1 MSRDLGVST
10 TTVSR
15 AERKP
20 RSSDKESSVSDG
32 ALAGLRVI
40 DAATLA
46 AGPLIATWMAEQG
59 AEVIKVEQ
67 PDGGDP
73 LRQWGAQRDGIGLM
87 WKSVAR
93 NKKSVTLNLRLEPGR
108 DLLRSL
114 TRQADVVILNL
125 RPSTMGKWGL
135 EYGGLAVANPGLVLV
150 HVTGYGAGGP
160 KSDWPGFGTLGEAM
174 SGFAHLTGT
183 PDGPPTLPSFMLADG
198 VAALNATYAVMM
210 ALYHRDVHGAGG
222 QLIDIN
228 LIEPLARLLEQS
240 VLTYDQLGTIP
251 VRTGNRWD
259 ISAPRNAYKTK
270 DGRWLAM
277 SGSAPTIAMR
287 ALRAVGRPELT
298 LDPKFAE
305 AQQRLH
311 NAAEID
317 AVMADWISQ
326 RTLDAALAVFAEAGV
341 AAAPIYDAK
350 QLLDDPQL
358 QARAAYRSIPDPE
371 LGSMRVQA
379 PVPRFSAT
387 AGQITHLGPQLGE
400 HNAEV
405 YGELLGLDTGRLA
418 ELRAQGV
425 I

>member
-1 MSRDLGVST
+1 MT
-10 TTVSR
+10 
-15 AERKP
+15 
-20 RSSDKESSVSDG
+20 DG
-32 ALAGLRVI
+32 ALAGVRVI

-46 AGPLIATWMAEQG
+46 AGPLIATWMGEQG

-73 LRQWGAQRDGIGLM
+73 LRQWGAQRDGVGLM

-93 NKKSVTLNLRLEPGR
+93 NKKSVTLNLRHQAGR
-108 DLLRSL
+108 ELLRSL
-114 TRQADVVILNL
+114 ARQADVLVLNL
-125 RPSTMGKWGL
+125 RPSTMSRWEL
-135 EYGGLAVANPGLVLV
+135 DYESLAAGHRGLVMV

-183 PDGPPTLPSFMLADG
+183 ADGPPTLPSFMLADG

-210 ALYHRDVHGAGG
+210 ALYHRDAHGGDG
-222 QLIDIN
+222 QLIDVN

-240 VLTYDQLGTIP
+240 VLTYDQLGTVP

-259 ISAPRNAYKTK
+259 ISAPRNAYRTK

-277 SGSAPTIAMR
+277 SGSAPTVAMR

-298 LDPKFAE
+298 LDPKFAQ
-305 AQQRLH
+305 AQQRLR

-317 AVMADWISQ
+317 AIMADWIGQ
-326 RTLDAALAVFAEAGV
+326 RTLDQALAVFEQAGV
-341 AAAPIYDAK
+341 AAAPIYDAR
-350 QLLDDPQL
+350 QLLEDPQL
-358 QARAAYRSIPDPE
+358 QARGSYPSIPDPE

-387 AGQITHLGPQLGE
+387 PGRVDHLGPRLGE
-400 HNAEV
+400 HNTEV
-405 YGELLGLDTGRLA
+405 YGELLGLDAGRLA
-418 ELRAQGV
+418 QLREQGV

>member
-1 MSRDLGVST
+1 MT
-10 TTVSR
+10 
-15 AERKP
+15 
-20 RSSDKESSVSDG
+20 DG

-46 AGPLIATWMAEQG
+46 AGPLIATWMGEHG

-93 NKKSVTLNLRLEPGR
+93 NKKCVTLNLRLEAGR
-108 DLLRSL
+108 ELLRSL
-114 TRQADVVILNL
+114 TGQADVLIMNL
-125 RPSTMGKWGL
+125 RPSTMRKWGL
-135 EYGGLAVANPGLVLV
+135 DYGTLAAANPRLVMV

-198 VAALNATYAVMM
+198 TAALTATYAVMM
-210 ALYHRDVHGAGG
+210 ALYHRDTSGGSG

-259 ISAPRNAYKTK
+259 ISAPRNTYKTS

-305 AQQRLH
+305 AQQRLR

-317 AVMADWISQ
+317 AIMAEWIGQ
-326 RTLDAALAVFAEAGV
+326 RTLDEALSVFEEAGV
-341 AAAPIYDAK
+341 AAAPIYDAE
-350 QLLDDPQL
+350 QLLADPQL
-358 QARAAYRSIPDPE
+358 QARGIYQAVSDPE

-379 PVPRFSAT
+379 PVPRFSDTPGAVT
-387 AGQITHLGPQLGE
+387 RLGPPLGE
-400 HNAEV
+400 DNAEV
-405 YGELLGLDTGRLA
+405 YRELLGLDASRLQ
-418 ELRAQGV
+418 ELHEQGV

>member
-1 MSRDLGVST
+1 VT
-10 TTVSR
+10 
-15 AERKP
+15 
-20 RSSDKESSVSDG
+20 DG

-73 LRQWGAQRDGIGLM
+73 LRQWGAQRDGVGLM

-93 NKKSVTLNLRLEPGR
+93 NKKSVTLNLRVEPGR
-108 DLLRSL
+108 DLLRTL
-114 TRQADVVILNL
+114 ARQADVLILNL

-135 EYGGLAVANPGLVLV
+135 DYASLAVENPGLVLV

-198 VAALNATYAVMM
+198 VAALTATYAVMM
-210 ALYHRDVHGAGG
+210 ALYHRDTHDGAG

-251 VRTGNRWD
+251 VRMGNRWD
-259 ISAPRNAYKTK
+259 ISAPRNAYKTR

-277 SGSAPTIAMR
+277 SGSAPSIAMR

-298 LDPKFAE
+298 LDPKFAQ
-305 AQQRLH
+305 AQQRLR

-317 AVMADWISQ
+317 AIMGDWISQ
-326 RTLDAALAVFAEAGV
+326 RTLDEALAVFEEAGV

-358 QARAAYRSIPDPE
+358 QARNAYPAIEDPE
-371 LGSMRVQA
+371 LGSMRVQG

-387 AGQITHLGPQLGE
+387 PGQITHLGPRLGE

-405 YGELLGLDTGRLA
+405 YGDLLGLAAGRRA
-418 ELRAQGV
+418 ELRERGV

>member
-1 MSRDLGVST
+1 MT
-10 TTVSR
+10 
-15 AERKP
+15 
-20 RSSDKESSVSDG
+20 DG
-32 ALAGLRVI
+32 ALAGVRVI

-46 AGPLIATWMAEQG
+46 AGPLIAAWMGEFG

-73 LRQWGAQRDGIGLM
+73 LRQWGAQRDGVGLM

-93 NKKSVTLNLRLEPGR
+93 NKKCVTLNLRHESGR
-108 DLLRSL
+108 ELLRSL
-114 TRQADVVILNL
+114 AGQADVVVLNL
-125 RPSTMGKWGL
+125 RPSTLRRWGL
-135 EYGGLAVANPGLVLV
+135 DYENLAAANRGLVMV

-259 ISAPRNAYKTK
+259 ISAPRNAYRTK

-287 ALRAVGRPELT
+287 ALRTVGRPELT
-298 LDPKFAE
+298 MDPKFAE
-305 AQQRLH
+305 AQQRLR

-317 AVMADWISQ
+317 AIMADWISQ
-326 RTLDAALAVFAEAGV
+326 RTLDEALAVFEDAGV
-341 AAAPIYDAK
+341 AAAPIYDAQ
-350 QLLDDPQL
+350 QLLNDPQL
-358 QARAAYRSIPDPE
+358 QARDAYPSIPDAE

-387 AGQITHLGPQLGE
+387 PGCVAHLGPRLGE

-405 YGELLGLDTGRLA
+405 YGELLGLDTERLQG
-418 ELRAQGV
+418 LREQGV

>member
-1 MSRDLGVST
+1 VTDS
-10 TTVSR
+10 
-15 AERKP
+15 
-20 RSSDKESSVSDG
+20 

-46 AGPLIATWMAEQG
+46 AGPLIATWMGEQG

-93 NKKSVTLNLRLEPGR
+93 NKKCVTLNLRLAAGR
-108 DLLRSL
+108 ELLRIL
-114 TRQADVVILNL
+114 TRQADVVIMNL
-125 RPSTMGKWGL
+125 RPSTLDKWGL
-135 EYGGLAVANPGLVLV
+135 GYESLAAANPGLVMV

-198 VAALNATYAVMM
+198 VAGLTATYAVMM
-210 ALYHRDVHGAGG
+210 ALYHRDTRGGTG

-259 ISAPRNAYKTK
+259 ISAPRNTYRTS

-305 AQQRLH
+305 AQQRLR

-317 AVMADWISQ
+317 AIMAGWIGQ
-326 RTLDAALAVFAEAGV
+326 RTLAEALAVFEEAGV
-341 AAAPIYDAK
+341 AAAPIYDAE
-350 QLLDDPQL
+350 QLLNDPQL
-358 QARAAYRSIPDPE
+358 QARGIYPSVGDQE

-379 PVPRFSAT
+379 PVPRFSVT
-387 AGQITHLGPQLGE
+387 PGTVTHLGPRLGE

-405 YGELLGLDTGRLA
+405 YRELLGLDGGRLA
-418 ELRAQGV
+418 ELHEQGV

>member
-1 MSRDLGVST
+1 MT
-10 TTVSR
+10 
-15 AERKP
+15 
-20 RSSDKESSVSDG
+20 DG

-46 AGPLIATWMAEQG
+46 AGPLIATWMGEQG

-93 NKKSVTLNLRLEPGR
+93 NKKCVTLNLRLEAGR

-114 TRQADVVILNL
+114 TRQADVLIMNL
-125 RPSTMGKWGL
+125 RPSTLRKWDL
-135 EYGGLAVANPGLVLV
+135 EYESLAAANPRLVMV

-210 ALYHRDVHGAGG
+210 ALYHRDAHGGPGGGRG

-259 ISAPRNAYKTK
+259 ISAPRNTYQTS

-298 LDPKFAE
+298 GPEVRRGA
-305 AQQRLH
+305 AA
-311 NAAEID
+311 AAERGRD
-317 AVMADWISQ
+317 RRDHGG
-326 RTLDAALAVFAEAGV
+326 LDRPAHPGRGPGRLRGGGRRRRAHLRRR
-341 AAAPIYDAK
+341 AAARRSPAAGPRGLRAGSRSRARPDAG
-350 QLLDDPQL
+350 PG
-358 QARAAYRSIPDPE
+358 ARSP
-371 LGSMRVQA
+371 
-379 PVPRFSAT
+379 
-387 AGQITHLGPQLGE
+387 
-400 HNAEV
+400 
-405 YGELLGLDTGRLA
+405 LLGHPGPGHPSGPAARGGQRRGLPAACSVSTTAASRNYTNR
-418 ELRAQGV
+418 E
-425 I
+425 

>member
-1 MSRDLGVST
+1 VT
-10 TTVSR
+10 
-15 AERKP
+15 
-20 RSSDKESSVSDG
+20 DG

-46 AGPLIATWMAEQG
+46 AGPLIATWLGEHG

-93 NKKSVTLNLRLEPGR
+93 NKKCVTLNLRLEAGR

-114 TRQADVVILNL
+114 ARQADVLIVNL
-125 RPSTMGKWGL
+125 RPSTLRKWGL
-135 EYGGLAVANPGLVLV
+135 EYDSLAAANPRLVMV

-198 VAALNATYAVMM
+198 VAALTATWAVMM
-210 ALYHRDVHGAGG
+210 ALYHRDTGSGDGAGSGGG

-228 LIEPLARLLEQS
+228 LIEPLARLLEQP
-240 VLTYDQLGTIP
+240 VLTYDQLGIVP
-251 VRTGNRWD
+251 ARTGNRWD
-259 ISAPRNAYKTK
+259 ISAPRNAYRTS

-305 AQQRLH
+305 AQQRLR

-317 AVMADWISQ
+317 AIMADWIGQ
-326 RTLDAALAVFAEAGV
+326 RTLDAALAVFEEAGV
-341 AAAPIYDAK
+341 AAAPIYDAE

-358 QARAAYRSIPDPE
+358 GARGVYPPTPDPE

-387 AGQITHLGPQLGE
+387 PGAITHLGPRLGE

-405 YGELLGLDTGRLA
+405 YRAVLGLDDGRLH
-418 ELRAQGV
+418 ELHEQGV

>member
-1 MSRDLGVST
+1 VT
-10 TTVSR
+10 
-15 AERKP
+15 
-20 RSSDKESSVSDG
+20 DG

-46 AGPLIATWMAEQG
+46 AGPLIATWLGEHG
-59 AEVIKVEQ
+59 AEVVKVEQ
-67 PDGGDP
+67 PGGGDP

-93 NKKSVTLNLRLEPGR
+93 NKKCVTLNLRLEAGR

-114 TRQADVVILNL
+114 TQQADVVIMNL
-125 RPSTMGKWGL
+125 RPPALRTWGL
-135 EYGGLAVANPGLVLV
+135 EYERLAAANPKLVMV

-198 VAALNATYAVMM
+198 VAALTATWAVMM
-210 ALYHRDVHGAGG
+210 ALYRRDTGGGPGGGRG

-259 ISAPRNAYKTK
+259 ISAPRNTYRTS

-298 LDPKFAE
+298 ADPKFAE
-305 AQQRLH
+305 AQQRLR

-317 AVMADWISQ
+317 AIMADWIGR
-326 RTLDAALAVFAEAGV
+326 RTLSEALAVFEEAGV
-341 AAAPIYDAK
+341 AAAPVYDAE

-358 QARAAYRSIPDPE
+358 RARGVYPSIPDPE

-379 PVPRFSAT
+379 PVPRFSDTPGAV
-387 AGQITHLGPQLGE
+387 THLGPRLGE

-405 YGELLGLDTGRLA
+405 YRELLGLGHDRLH
-418 ELRAQGV
+418 ELREQGV

>member
-1 MSRDLGVST
+1 VT
-10 TTVSR
+10 
-15 AERKP
+15 
-20 RSSDKESSVSDG
+20 DG

-46 AGPLIATWMAEQG
+46 AGPLIATWLGEQG

-93 NKKSVTLNLRLEPGR
+93 NKKCVTLNLRLEAGR
-108 DLLRSL
+108 ALLRSL
-114 TRQADVVILNL
+114 TRRADVVIVNL
-125 RPSTMGKWGL
+125 RPSTLDKWGL
-135 EYGGLAVANPGLVLV
+135 GYGSLAADNPGLVMV

-198 VAALNATYAVMM
+198 VAGLTATYAVMM
-210 ALYHRDVHGAGG
+210 ALYHRDRSGGGSAGGGAGSGRG

-259 ISAPRNAYKTK
+259 ISAPRNTYRTS

-298 LDPKFAE
+298 EDPKFAE
-305 AQQRLH
+305 AQQRLR

-317 AVMADWISQ
+317 AIMADWIGQ
-326 RTLDAALAVFAEAGV
+326 RTLAAALAVFEEAGV
-341 AAAPIYDAK
+341 AAAPIYDAE

-358 QARAAYRSIPDPE
+358 QARGIYPSVPDPE
-371 LGSMRVQA
+371 LGSMRIQA

-387 AGQITHLGPQLGE
+387 PGTVTRLGPPLGAD
-400 HNAEV
+400 NAEV
-405 YGELLGLDTGRLA
+405 YRDLLGLDDAGRQ
-418 ELRAQGV
+418 ELHEQGV

>member
-1 MSRDLGVST
+1 MT
-10 TTVSR
+10 N
-15 AERKP
+15 
-20 RSSDKESSVSDG
+20 G

-46 AGPLIATWMAEQG
+46 AGPLIATWMGEHG

-73 LRQWGAQRDGIGLM
+73 LRQWGAQRDGVGLM

-93 NKKSVTLNLRLEPGR
+93 NKKCVTLNLRHESGR
-108 DLLRSL
+108 ELLRSL
-114 TRQADVVILNL
+114 AGQADVVVLNL
-125 RPSTMGKWGL
+125 RPSTLRRWGL
-135 EYGGLAVANPGLVLV
+135 DYENLAAGNRGLVMV

-251 VRTGNRWD
+251 ARTGNRWD
-259 ISAPRNAYKTK
+259 ISAPRNAYRTK

-298 LDPKFAE
+298 MDPKFAE
-305 AQQRLH
+305 AQQRLR

-317 AVMADWISQ
+317 AIMADWIGQ
-326 RTLDAALAVFAEAGV
+326 RTLDEALAVFEEAGV
-341 AAAPIYDAK
+341 AAAPIYDAR

-358 QARAAYRSIPDPE
+358 RARGAYPSIPDSE

-387 AGQITHLGPQLGE
+387 PGRIAHLGPRLGE
-400 HNAEV
+400 HNTEV
-405 YGELLGLDTGRLA
+405 YGELLGLDTGRLQG
-418 ELRAQGV
+418 LREQGV

>member
-1 MSRDLGVST
+1 MTG
-10 TTVSR
+10 
-15 AERKP
+15 
-20 RSSDKESSVSDG
+20 G
-32 ALAGLRVI
+32 ALTGLRVI

-46 AGPLIATWMAEQG
+46 AGPLIATWLGEHG
-59 AEVIKVEQ
+59 AEVVKIEQ

-93 NKKSVTLNLRLEPGR
+93 NKKCVTLNLRLEAGR

-114 TRQADVVILNL
+114 TQQADVVITNL
-125 RPSTMGKWGL
+125 RPSTLRSWGL
-135 EYGGLAVANPGLVLV
+135 EYERLAAANSKLVMV

-198 VAALNATYAVMM
+198 VAALTATWAVMM
-210 ALYHRDVHGAGG
+210 ALYHRDTGSGPGGGRG

-240 VLTYDQLGTIP
+240 VLTYDQLGTVP

-259 ISAPRNAYKTK
+259 ISAPRNTYRTS

-277 SGSAPTIAMR
+277 SGSAPAIAMR

-298 LDPKFAE
+298 ADPKFAE
-305 AQQRLH
+305 AQQRLRH
-311 NAAEID
+311 AAEID
-317 AVMADWISQ
+317 AIMADWIGQ
-326 RTLDAALAVFAEAGV
+326 RTLDAALAVFEQAGV
-341 AAAPIYDAK
+341 AAAPVYDAE

-358 QARAAYRSIPDPE
+358 RARGVYPSIPDPE

-379 PVPRFSAT
+379 PVPRFSDTPGAV
-387 AGQITHLGPQLGE
+387 THLGPRLGE

-405 YGELLGLDTGRLA
+405 YRELLGLGRDRLH
-418 ELRAQGV
+418 ELHRQGV

>member
-1 MSRDLGVST
+1 MT
-10 TTVSR
+10 N
-15 AERKP
+15 
-20 RSSDKESSVSDG
+20 G
-32 ALAGLRVI
+32 ALDGLRVI

-46 AGPLIATWMAEQG
+46 AGPLIATWMAEHG

-93 NKKSVTLNLRLEPGR
+93 NKKCVTLNLRLDAGR

-114 TRQADVVILNL
+114 TRQADVVIMNL
-125 RPSTMGKWGL
+125 RPSTLDKWGL
-135 EYGGLAVANPGLVLV
+135 GYGRLAADNPRLVMV
-150 HVTGYGAGGP
+150 HVTGYGASGP

-198 VAALNATYAVMM
+198 VAGLTATYAVMM
-210 ALYHRDVHGAGG
+210 ALYHRDTSGGNAGSGRG

-259 ISAPRNAYKTK
+259 ISAPRNTYRTS

-298 LDPKFAE
+298 EDPKFAE
-305 AQQRLH
+305 AQQRLR

-317 AVMADWISQ
+317 AIMAGWIGQ
-326 RTLDAALAVFAEAGV
+326 RTLAEALAVFEEAGV
-341 AAAPIYDAK
+341 AAAPIYDAE

-358 QARAAYRSIPDPE
+358 RARGVYPSVDDPE

-387 AGQITHLGPQLGE
+387 PGAISHLGPRLGE
-400 HNAEV
+400 HNTEV
-405 YGELLGLDTGRLA
+405 YRELLGLDSGRLA
-418 ELRAQGV
+418 ELHEQGV

>member
-1 MSRDLGVST
+1 MT
-10 TTVSR
+10 
-15 AERKP
+15 
-20 RSSDKESSVSDG
+20 DG

-46 AGPLIATWMAEQG
+46 AGPLIATWMGEFG

-73 LRQWGAQRDGIGLM
+73 LRQWGAQRDGVGLM

-93 NKKSVTLNLRLEPGR
+93 NKKCVTLNLRTRSGR
-108 DLLRSL
+108 ALLRSL
-114 TRQADVVILNL
+114 AGQADVVVLNL
-125 RPSTMGKWGL
+125 RPSTLRRWGL
-135 EYGGLAVANPGLVLV
+135 DYENLAAANRALVMV

-259 ISAPRNAYKTK
+259 ISAPRNAYRTK

-298 LDPKFAE
+298 MDPKFAE
-305 AQQRLH
+305 AQQRLR

-317 AVMADWISQ
+317 AIMADWISQ
-326 RTLDAALAVFAEAGV
+326 RTLDEALAVFEDAGV
-341 AAAPIYDAK
+341 AAAPIYDAQ
-350 QLLDDPQL
+350 QLLNDPQL
-358 QARAAYRSIPDPE
+358 QARDAYPSIPDAE

-387 AGQITHLGPQLGE
+387 PGRVAHLGPRLGE
-400 HNAEV
+400 HNTEV
-405 YGELLGLDTGRLA
+405 YGELLGLDTERLQG
-418 ELRAQGV
+418 LREQGV

>member
-1 MSRDLGVST
+1 VT
-10 TTVSR
+10 
-15 AERKP
+15 
-20 RSSDKESSVSDG
+20 DG

-46 AGPLIATWMAEQG
+46 AGPLIATWMGEFG
-59 AEVIKVEQ
+59 AQVIKVEQ

-73 LRQWGAQRDGIGLM
+73 LRQWGAQRDGVGLM

-93 NKKSVTLNLRLEPGR
+93 NKKCVTLNLRHESGR
-108 DLLRSL
+108 ALLRSL
-114 TRQADVVILNL
+114 AGQADVVVLNL
-125 RPSTMGKWGL
+125 RPSTLRRWGL
-135 EYGGLAVANPGLVLV
+135 DYESLAAANRGLVMV

-259 ISAPRNAYKTK
+259 ISAPRNAYRTK

-298 LDPKFAE
+298 MDPKFAE
-305 AQQRLH
+305 AQQRLR

-317 AVMADWISQ
+317 AIMADWIIQ
-326 RTLDAALAVFAEAGV
+326 RTLDEALAVFEDAGV
-341 AAAPIYDAK
+341 AAAPIYDAQ
-350 QLLDDPQL
+350 QLLNDPQL
-358 QARAAYRSIPDPE
+358 RARDAYPSIPDAE

-379 PVPRFSAT
+379 PAPRFSAT
-387 AGQITHLGPQLGE
+387 PGRVAHLGPRLGE
-400 HNAEV
+400 HNTEV
-405 YGELLGLDTGRLA
+405 YGELLGLDTERLQG
-418 ELRAQGV
+418 LREQGV

>member
-1 MSRDLGVST
+1 
-10 TTVSR
+10 
-15 AERKP
+15 
-20 RSSDKESSVSDG
+20 
-32 ALAGLRVI
+32 
-40 DAATLA
+40 
-46 AGPLIATWMAEQG
+46 
-59 AEVIKVEQ
+59 
-67 PDGGDP
+67 
-73 LRQWGAQRDGIGLM
+73 
-87 WKSVAR
+87 
-93 NKKSVTLNLRLEPGR
+93 
-108 DLLRSL
+108 
-114 TRQADVVILNL
+114 VVLNL
-125 RPSTMGKWGL
+125 RPSTLRRWGL
-135 EYGGLAVANPGLVLV
+135 DYESLAAANRGLVMV

-259 ISAPRNAYKTK
+259 ISAPRNAYRTK

-298 LDPKFAE
+298 MDPKFAE
-305 AQQRLH
+305 AQQRLR

-317 AVMADWISQ
+317 AIMADWIIQ
-326 RTLDAALAVFAEAGV
+326 RTLDEALAVFEDAGV
-341 AAAPIYDAK
+341 AAAPIYDAQ
-350 QLLDDPQL
+350 QLLNDPQL
-358 QARAAYRSIPDPE
+358 RARDAYPSIPDAE

-387 AGQITHLGPQLGE
+387 PGRVAHLGPRLGE
-400 HNAEV
+400 HNTEV
-405 YGELLGLDTGRLA
+405 YGELLGLDTEGLQG
-418 ELRAQGV
+418 LREQGV

>member
-1 MSRDLGVST
+1 MT
-10 TTVSR
+10 N
-15 AERKP
+15 
-20 RSSDKESSVSDG
+20 G
-32 ALAGLRVI
+32 ALDGLRVI

-46 AGPLIATWMAEQG
+46 AGPLIATWMAEHG

-93 NKKSVTLNLRLEPGR
+93 NKKCVTLNLRLDAGR

-114 TRQADVVILNL
+114 TRQADVVIMNL
-125 RPSTMGKWGL
+125 RPSTLDKWGL
-135 EYGGLAVANPGLVLV
+135 GYGRLAADNPRLVMV
-150 HVTGYGAGGP
+150 HVTGYGASGP

-198 VAALNATYAVMM
+198 VAGLTATYAVMM
-210 ALYHRDVHGAGG
+210 ALYHRDASGGSAGSGRG

-259 ISAPRNAYKTK
+259 ISAPRNTYRTS

-298 LDPKFAE
+298 EDPKFAE
-305 AQQRLH
+305 AQQRLR

-317 AVMADWISQ
+317 AIMAGWIGQ
-326 RTLDAALAVFAEAGV
+326 RTLAEALAVFEEAGV
-341 AAAPIYDAK
+341 AAAPIYDAE

-358 QARAAYRSIPDPE
+358 RARGAYPSVDDPE

-387 AGQITHLGPQLGE
+387 PGAISHLGPRLGE
-400 HNAEV
+400 HNTEV
-405 YGELLGLDTGRLA
+405 YRELLGLDSGRLA
-418 ELRAQGV
+418 ELHEQGV